1 VCTFNAAREQQ
12 RAASAQSFPA
22 PVVQAMLV
30 NGTQVWSA
38 LSPNTTPL
46 LHPGDVV
53 TLKGSGFGAGP
64 DIDFSKIMIGNSR
77 VLETDLK
84 MYKQQLDLLSQVN
97 YEVPTTHSTWNK
109 DIRSWSDSQIVF
121 TVPMHASKGPLQLQ
135 IQKRTGYL
143 ESLLNPSQ
151 PLNIIDA
158 QTYRIPTNQNFSYPC
173 DVVSTLTPQT
183 NAITPIN
190 VNVSNSN
197 FDNLVQLGRQIFW
210 SYDFNLGLSHHLRN
224 LDWPSILALR
234 TTDPMTGQ
242 KADPS
247 ILFNAYPTAAA
258 EDPAEAYSE
267 VSFDPYPQPDPIP
280 GFLLILPQLLSGK
293 TNSTGRV
300 GYRYA
305 QSVDPYTGQGQWP
318 GFNCA
323 SCHGYRISYEK
334 GSQTLTQVFPGL
346 PNPGWSM
353 KWSVLS
359 TTGSPTFQG
368 VVGTEP
374 GPAWAPGN
382 ATVDKTTL
390 LYVVPA
396 GTGEHTLVRG
406 SNEGSLYDNDYQFS
420 PVAIP
425 NVSNYMPIRRSLSH
439 TESYVGFEGSYIHS
453 EEPDGA
459 LGSMDAQSLQA
470 LTAYMTTL
478 DANDGDLRNVGL
490 YRWLKANQL
499 LGAQTGD
506 AALSEGAFVSAGWQ
520 SYSGVAG
527 AVAQGKAMFN
537 RDCGSCHSD
546 SLGANTNER
555 MFRLDQVGRFFEP
568 TIYQQQQQSIRA
580 TFLRDEYWVESRGL
594 LSDGHVRN
602 LEDLVNP
609 DRCTEGTALYNQYY
623 ALHQPVRPAP
633 GSPDQP
639 TPAPDLNRKGDVFRV
654 YRSSD
659 NFGVGAERNLFITR
673 HKYFVTM
680 PGDTNYYYW
689 DYQTMRKNYG
699 AEMGAPGPIGLPA
712 APHPWCTQARTD
724 ILPLVE
730 YVLTL

>member
-1 VCTFNAAREQQ
+1 MTIKPRSLQLLCLPLYLVAVASGFCQTAPPFPNQTTVCTFDAAREQQ

-499 LGAQTGD
+499 LGTQAGD

-527 AVAQGKAMFN
+527 AVAKGKAMFS
-537 RDCGSCHSD
+537 RDSS
-546 SLGANTNER
+546 S
-555 MFRLDQVGRFFEP
+555 RL
-568 TIYQQQQQSIRA
+568 SI
-580 TFLRDEYWVESRGL
+580 SNN
-594 LSDGHVRN
+594 SN
-602 LEDLVNP
+602 LF
-609 DRCTEGTALYNQYY
+609 
-623 ALHQPVRPAP
+623 ALHSFAT
-633 GSPDQP
+633 S
-639 TPAPDLNRKGDVFRV
+639 
-654 YRSSD
+654 
-659 NFGVGAERNLFITR
+659 
-673 HKYFVTM
+673 
-680 PGDTNYYYW
+680 
-689 DYQTMRKNYG
+689 
-699 AEMGAPGPIGLPA
+699 IG
-712 APHPWCTQARTD
+712 
-724 ILPLVE
+724 
-730 YVLTL
+730 